1 MVTTGVLLATPLGP
15 TVSTTPASSTSSVTQ
30 PIISVRRTDR
40 RPQSFEE
47 GQQSSEASSVYRE
60 GSQTGFRKCY
70 SFRGGSIE
78 FSVKKKN
85 QGPLTFCGYNKGA
98 AHCIGHRC
106 WVDYQEPLPPHLG
119 VVESCPTRSQ
129 GSHSS

>member
-70 SFRGGSIE
+70 SFRGGQ
-78 FSVKKKN
+78 KKKPGALDILRL
-85 QGPLTFCGYNKGA
+85 QQRSSTLHWPPMLGRLSRTIAPSFGSCGELSHKKSRKSFFMN
-98 AHCIGHRC
+98 
-106 WVDYQEPLPPHLG
+106 YQ
-119 VVESCPTRSQ
+119 
-129 GSHSS
+129 